1 MKKLMSL
8 ALVLILVL
16 SLAACGGT
24 SSTAGSGGSASSA
37 SGSASG
43 SAASSGSGSAA
54 AEPAPPASNWP
65 EKEITIIQPWSLG
78 GGPDVITRQIASYS
92 DKILGVPMIVENHTG
107 GSGTIGMNDF
117 LEAADDGYTLFCC
130 NGPLFSLTPSF
141 IDVDYTIDDIAPLVG
156 IRITEFVILT
166 NASSGIADIQGLVDY
181 ANAGHT
187 VTYATTGGPGNDSW
201 TMITALFKTL
211 GIPAEAVPYDGGQE
225 AINALVGGHVDVAI
239 GSPPVYRDYVI
250 NGQLNCLGTFIP
262 EGLDVEGIGRIPSFK
277 DQGVDV
283 EFTGMDYFAVRST
296 VDPEK
301 QAILKDFVLQVYQ
314 DEDFRKFMAD
324 MGMAPW
330 EADGEEILAMV
341 EAQTEAMTK
350 YIPLVG

>member
-8 ALVLILVL
+8 ALVLLMVL
-16 SLAACGGT
+16 SLAACGGGNGN
-24 SSTAGSGGSASSA
+24 TAAPADDGDQTQASP
-37 SGSASG
+37 
-43 SAASSGSGSAA
+43 AADSK
-54 AEPAPPASNWP
+54 WP

-117 LEAADDGYTLFCC
+117 LEAEDDGYTLFCC

-141 IDVDYTIDDIAPLVG
+141 IDVDYTIDDITPLVG

-166 NASSGIADIQGLVDY
+166 NANSGITNIQELVDY

-187 VTYATTGGPGNDSW
+187 IKYATTGGPGNDSY
-201 TMITALFKTL
+201 TMISALFATL
-211 GIPAEAVPYDGGQE
+211 DIPCEAVPYDGGQE
-225 AINALVGGHVDVAI
+225 AINALAGGHVDVAI
-239 GSPPVYRDYVI
+239 GSPPTYRDYVI
-250 NGQLNCLGTFIP
+250 NGELNCLGTFIP
-262 EGLDVEGIGRIPSFK
+262 EGLDVEGIGHIDSFK
-277 DQGVDV
+277 DQGIDV

-301 QAILKDFVLQVYQ
+301 QEILRDFVLQVYA
-314 DEDFRKFMAD
+314 DPDFQKFMAD
-324 MGMAPW
+324 MGMAAW
-330 EADGEEILAMV
+330 EADASEILGMVASQTDAM
-341 EAQTEAMTK
+341 AK
-350 YIPLVG
+350 YIPLVQ

>member
-1 MKKLMSL
+1 MKKLVSL
-8 ALVLILVL
+8 MLAVLLVFALT
-16 SLAACGGT
+16 ACGQ
-24 SSTAGSGGSASSA
+24 SAQTGAPVGESA
-37 SGSASG
+37 TP
-43 SAASSGSGSAA
+43 AADTQ
-54 AEPAPPASNWP
+54 EPASAPASNWP
-65 EKEITIIQPWSLG
+65 EKEILIIQPWSLG

-141 IDVDYTIDDIAPLVG
+141 IDVDYTIDDITPLVG

-166 NASSGIADIQGLVDY
+166 NAKSGITDIQGLIDY
-181 ANAGHT
+181 ANAGHV

-211 GIPAEAVPYDGGQE
+211 GIASEAVPYDGGQE

-250 NGQLNCLGTFIP
+250 NGELNCLGTFIP
-262 EGLDVEGIGRIPSFK
+262 EGLDVEGIGHIPSFK

-296 VDPEK
+296 VDAEK
-301 QAILKDFVLQVYQ
+301 QAILKDFVLQVYA
-314 DEDFRKFMAD
+314 DPDFQQFMHD

-330 EADGEEILAMV
+330 EAGGEEILSMV
-341 EAQTEAMTK
+341 EAQTEAMTQ
-350 YIPLVG
+350 YIPLVQGD

>member
-8 ALVLILVL
+8 TLALIMIL
-16 SLAACGGT
+16 SLTACGG
-24 SSTAGSGGSASSA
+24 SGDKTPAD
-37 SGSASG
+37 SGSQTQESPQEAV
-43 SAASSGSGSAA
+43 
-54 AEPAPPASNWP
+54 SNWP

-107 GSGTIGMNDF
+107 GSGTIGMADF
-117 LEAADDGYTLFCC
+117 LDAADDGYTLFCC

-141 IDVDYTIDDIAPLVG
+141 IDVDYTIDDINPLVG

-166 NASSGIADIQGLVDY
+166 NANSGITNIQELVDY

-187 VTYATTGGPGNDSW
+187 IKYATTGGPGNDSY
-201 TMITALFKTL
+201 TMISALFAIL
-211 GIPAEAVPYDGGQE
+211 DIPSEAVPYDGGQE

-239 GSPPVYRDYVI
+239 GSPPTYRDYVI
-250 NGQLNCLGTFIP
+250 GGELNCLGTFIP
-262 EGLDVEGIGRIPSFK
+262 EGLDVEGIGHIDSFK
-277 DQGVDV
+277 DQGIDV

-301 QAILKDFVLQVYQ
+301 QEILRDFVLQVYA
-314 DEDFRKFMAD
+314 DPDFQAFMAD
-324 MGMAPW
+324 MGMAAW
-330 EADGEEILAMV
+330 EADSDEILGMV
-341 EAQTEAMTK
+341 ASQTDAMTK
-350 YIPLVG
+350 YIPLVQ

>member
-8 ALVLILVL
+8 ALALLMVL
-16 SLAACGGT
+16 SLTACGGGDKTAADNGGQTQDTPQQT
-24 SSTAGSGGSASSA
+24 S
-37 SGSASG
+37 
-43 SAASSGSGSAA
+43 
-54 AEPAPPASNWP
+54 SNWP

-92 DKILGVPMIVENHTG
+92 DKYLGVPMIVENHTG

-141 IDVDYTIDDIAPLVG
+141 IAVDYSIEDINPLVG

-166 NASSGIADIQGLVDY
+166 NSSSGITNIQELVDY

-187 VTYATTGGPGNDSW
+187 IKYATTGGPGNDSY
-201 TMITALFKTL
+201 TMISALFAIL
-211 GIPAEAVPYDGGQE
+211 DIPCEAVPYDGGQE

-239 GSPPVYRDYVI
+239 GSPPTYRDYVI
-250 NGQLNCLGTFIP
+250 NGELNCLGTFIP
-262 EGLDVEGIGRIPSFK
+262 EGLDVEGIGHIDSFK
-277 DQGVDV
+277 DQGIDV

-296 VDPEK
+296 VDESK
-301 QAILKDFVLQVYQ
+301 QEILRDFVLKVYA
-314 DEDFRKFMAD
+314 DPDFQQFMAD
-324 MGMAPW
+324 MGMAAW
-330 EADGEEILAMV
+330 DADSDEILSMV
-341 EAQTEAMTK
+341 ASQTEAMTQ
-350 YIPLVG
+350 YIPLVQ